1 MKNLKLNIN
10 FFVASLVSL
19 SLLLIFPSCNKES
32 QLKSPDGKIAVVC
45 SLNENK
51 EAVYSITS
59 ANEAVILPSKL
70 GIIMNDADFS
80 KDLKFVGVSKIM
92 SISNS
97 YQMIQGKRKDCQYI
111 GNEQTFGFENSFGEK
126 MEVIFRVS
134 NDGVAFRYYFPTKSE
149 EVKQI
154 TEELTSFTFSP
165 TARAWMQPMSVAK
178 SGWCRSN
185 PSYEEYYSQNIEA
198 GTPSPLG
205 KGWIFPALLKS
216 NDNWI
221 LISET
226 GLTGSYCGSRLIVK
240 PNATYQ
246 IGFPEEVEN
255 FPGGGTLPQSTLPW
269 YTPWRVLAIGSLK
282 TVTESTLETDL
293 ANPAVAGDYSWVKP
307 GKSSWSWVLLKDDST
322 VFDVQKKYID
332 YAADMNWDYCLI
344 DALWDKQIGYEKLG
358 KLVKY
363 ASAKNIGVLVWYNS
377 SGDWNDT
384 PQTPKSKL
392 LTHEQRLS
400 EFGRLKTMGIKG
412 VKVDFFGG
420 DGQSM
425 IQYYL
430 DLIKDA
436 ADQQLLIN
444 FHGCTYPRSW
454 HRTYPNLVTMESIK
468 GMEFITFEQRN
479 ADNEPTHGAMLNYTR
494 NAFSPMDFTPM
505 CLHSIPNID
514 RKTTNVYELATSV
527 LFLSGIQ
534 HYAERPEGIASIPI
548 EIKEILKHIPSVW
561 DESVFVDGFP
571 GKLTVMARRSGNT
584 WYVAGINGE
593 PVDKNLNLDLSFI
606 KTGKALLIT
615 EGADK
620 YSYKPENLTLDM
632 SKKLAITINGNG
644 GFFMKFEN

>member
-1 MKNLKLNIN
+1 MKNLKLNVNSIPII
-10 FFVASLVSL
+10 FL
-19 SLLLIFPSCNKES
+19 SLLLIFTSCNKKDI
-32 QLKSPDGKIAVVC
+32 LLSPDRKIIVTC
-45 SLNENK
+45 NLNEKN
-51 EAVYSITS
+51 EAVYSVTC

-70 GIIMNDADFS
+70 GIIMSDADFS
-80 KDLKFVGVSKIM
+80 KDLKISSISKI
-92 SISNS
+92 NDVWDS
-97 YQMIQGKRKDCQYI
+97 YQMIQGKRKQCLYT
-111 GNEQTFGFENSFGEK
+111 GNEQTITFENPAGEK

-134 NDGVAFRYYFPTKSE
+134 NDGVAFRYHFPAKSNDS
-149 EVKQI
+149 KQI
-154 TEELTSFTFSP
+154 TEELTSFTFSN

-185 PSYEEYYSQNIEA
+185 PSYEEKYEQNIEA

-205 KGWIFPALLKS
+205 KGWVFPALLKS

-221 LISET
+221 LITET
-226 GLTGSYCGSRLIVK
+226 GLTGNYCGSRLIAK
-240 PNATYQ
+240 PNTTYQ

-255 FPGGGTLPQSTLPW
+255 FPGGGILPQSTLPW
-269 YTPWRVLAIGSLK
+269 FTPWRVMAIGSLK
-282 TVTESTLETDL
+282 TIAESTLETDL
-293 ANPAVAGDYSWVKP
+293 ADPAVPGDYSWVKP

-322 VFDVQKKYID
+322 IFKVQKKYID
-332 YAADMNWDYCLI
+332 YAADMNWNYCLV
-344 DALWDKQIGYEKLG
+344 DADWDKKIGYEKLEE
-358 KLVKY
+358 LVRY
-363 ASAKNIGVLVWYNS
+363 AATENVGVLAWYNS

-384 PQTPKSKL
+384 KYSPKSKL
-392 LTHEQRLS
+392 LTHEQRVN
-400 EFGRLKTMGIKG
+400 EFGKLKSMGVKG

-436 ADQQLLIN
+436 ADQQLMIN

-468 GMEFITFEQRN
+468 GMEFVTFVQEN
-479 ADNEPTHGAMLNYTR
+479 ADNEPTHGAMLSYTR

-505 CLHSIPNID
+505 CLHSIPNIE

-534 HYAERPEGIASIPI
+534 HYAERPEGIATIPV

-571 GKLTVMARRSGNT
+571 GKLTVMARRSGKV
-584 WYVAGINGE
+584 WYVVGINGE
-593 PVDKNLNLDLSFI
+593 PADKNLNLDLSFI
-606 KTGKALLIT
+606 KSNNALLIT
-615 EGADK
+615 EGIDPL
-620 YSYKPENLTLDM
+620 SYKLEKPKFDNAKNLVI
-632 SKKLAITINGNG
+632 SIRRNG
-644 GFFMKFEN
+644 GFFLKFE